1 MSEVSVRAF
10 KATDEPA
17 ILSLADA
24 EMKAH
29 ELLDGRFKLRPG
41 ASDRYAVYL
50 RDRARDIDSAIFVAE
65 LSGEV
70 VGLVIGSIRKQDSF
84 FEIQRYGYLSDLIV
98 APHARRRGI
107 GRALFDR
114 AALWFKS
121 LGMEVVRLHVAVKS
135 EEARAFWATLGSQD
149 FMTET
154 WIDLRPIAGA
164 SASSARG
171 GAHEGSSAR
180 PSSSPASEGV
190 ERNASKSPASE
201 EVVDPGVVDIIEGGF

>member
-1 MSEVSVRAF
+1 MSGIIVRAF

-17 ILSLADA
+17 IFALAES

-41 ASDRYAVYL
+41 AGDRYAVYL

-65 LSGEV
+65 LDQEV

-98 APHARRRGI
+98 APHVRRRGI
-107 GRALFDR
+107 GRALFER
-114 AALWFKS
+114 ASLWFKS
-121 LGMEVVRLHVAVKS
+121 LGMDIVRLHVAVRS
-135 EEARAFWATLGSQD
+135 DEARGFWARFGAQD

-154 WIDLRPIAGA
+154 WIDLSRAAGA
-164 SASSARG
+164 NAG
-171 GAHEGSSAR
+171 
-180 PSSSPASEGV
+180 SEGI
-190 ERNASKSPASE
+190 ASA
-201 EVVDPGVVDIIEGGF
+201 EVADPGVVDIIEGGF